1 MPACLCVCAGRG
13 CREQLLTR
21 RYSRRLITMEKVRP
35 YDTAAAAAH
44 HALKPDPTMAIDC
57 IHEIVYDKNEGPT
70 NDKRCRGKQF

>member
-1 MPACLCVCAGRG
+1 
-13 CREQLLTR
+13 
-21 RYSRRLITMEKVRP
+21 MEKVRP